1 MSELEAALARERGQN
16 SSSGVE
22 ARELRV
28 VVEELRRRMAEME
41 VSALL
46 DFSYFHSYSLFCFY
60 SSSYP
65 RKVTAP
71 WA

>member
-41 VSALL
+41 VRALL
-46 DFSYFHSYSLFCFY
+46 DYSSFHSYSLLWFY
-60 SSSYP
+60 SCSYP